1 MGNDSTVSSSGGRY
15 SGRVVV
21 VVVVGTVASVVD
33 GESTVVDVDGW
44 AKVVDVCAA
53 VLVVGSSADPAE
65 QAASANVTRTGP
77 SLRITPP
84 IVTEI
89 GTVQPST
96 VMVPSIWGW
105 IVQK

>member
-1 MGNDSTVSSSGGRY
+1 MGNDSTVSPSGGRY

-33 GESTVVDVDGW
+33 GESAVVDVDVCETVVDVGP
-44 AKVVDVCAA
+44 A

-65 QAASANVTRTGP
+65 QAASVNVTRTGP

-89 GTVQPST
+89 GTLQPST
-96 VMVPSIWGW
+96 VMVPSI
-105 IVQK
+105 